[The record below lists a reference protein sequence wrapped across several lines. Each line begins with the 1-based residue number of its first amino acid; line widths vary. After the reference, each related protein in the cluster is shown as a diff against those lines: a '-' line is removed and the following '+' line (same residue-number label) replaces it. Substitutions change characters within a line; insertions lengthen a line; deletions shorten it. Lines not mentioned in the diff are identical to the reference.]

1 MPQIS
6 TGWWIDRFGIHPLNT
21 EEIDDGKWYRTAAPL
36 FSPDRGSR
44 WIQTGRLQIA
54 DPRWAGSQ
62 NRTQKDPNLEVLNL
76 DLCPNHA
83 KSSNRPSEVLGFL
96 FNFGQWRSLR
106 FCLDSCCK
114 WQVAAF
120 LSTAEHQLLV
130 VWNIFHALPPQLG
143 SLVPHWL
150 VCLATAV
157 RLLV

>member
-21 EEIDDGKWYRTAAPL
+21 EEIDDGKWYCTAAPL

-44 WIQTGRLQIA
+44 WIQTGR
-54 DPRWAGSQ
+54 SQ

-83 KSSNRPSEVLGFL
+83 KSSNRPSEVLDFL
-96 FNFGQWRSLR
+96 FKFGQWRLLR

-114 WQVAAF
+114 WLPFCQP
-120 LSTAEHQLLV
+120 LSINCWWFEIYRSMLFHPSLGAWSPIDWY
-130 VWNIFHALPPQLG
+130 VWQQSWDF
-143 SLVPHWL
+143 
-150 VCLATAV
+150 
-157 RLLV
+157 